1 MTVERAKKL
10 IDAMIDGMINEE
22 GMDVLPVIR
31 NLIDYGFTKDEL
43 INDFYFTEEDVNTVL
58 EEEGE

>member
-1 MTVERAKKL
+1 MPVERAKKL
-10 IDAMIDGMINEE
+10 INAMIDGMINEE

-43 INDFYFTEEDVNTVL
+43 INDFYFTEEDIDTVL
-58 EEEGE
+58 EEVEE

>member
-10 IDAMIDGMINEE
+10 INTMIDGMIDKE
-22 GMDVLPVIR
+22 GMDVFPVIES
-31 NLIDYGFTKDEL
+31 LIDYGFTKDEL

-58 EEEGE
+58 EKEEE